1 MNMPVGGFES
11 SMGRL
16 PRQWM
21 WLLMLSALA
30 VGNASA
36 CPALCT
42 CSGTTVDCH
51 GLGLKTMPRS
61 IPRNTERLWVPS
73 LLPSLVMC
81 VSMTEKS
88 PGCVLSSHCFHYGC
102 VIVVH
107 MGFFRWKQNNS
118 PACAC
123 CVWVYVWMCQSGEP
137 VTHWHSSQV

>member
-1 MNMPVGGFES
+1 MPVGGFES

-61 IPRNTERLWVPS
+61 IPRNTERL
-73 LLPSLVMC
+73 
-81 VSMTEKS
+81 
-88 PGCVLSSHCFHYGC
+88 
-102 VIVVH
+102 
-107 MGFFRWKQNNS
+107 
-118 PACAC
+118 
-123 CVWVYVWMCQSGEP
+123 
-137 VTHWHSSQV
+137 